1 MLLQK
6 VLKRI
11 LELEEIKKDLIERK
25 NVLDAHRHHLLTQL
39 NSTGVSLT
47 EFDDY
52 RRRYMLFLKEESTV
66 EQEYQSMQI
75 MAQVLNPKAPAF
87 ERLIIGA
94 GVAGT
99 LLFQEFSPEYRSK
112 NLAHPHLPNILVLN
126 DPANLNTWPKEG
138 SRVMGQPASVQTP
151 TGFPHH
157 STDFDLKHGNDSTNP
172 YNYVLAKDFHSA
184 LVATQVELNM
194 PVLQAEARSIEKRE
208 EHLADWLWDG
218 YEYRLSVVCK
228 LDNETQMVHLYTHHI
243 DICAGLGP
251 SRKLTDTQISPVLA
265 EKLVKRQSLIY
276 AQDGDVSLKGDVLL
290 YGGSAINAAWATE
303 IFARSGETDG
313 VKIKKLVSRNR
324 KGLDDISTLSRFIS
338 EACEKRLE
346 LAVGELAHVR
356 ELDDG
361 RLAVSFKARE
371 CDPYQGM
378 REGEEIICD
387 KLVVAIGQVNPEIT
401 EGLSHF
407 KQCVYKTHLDT
418 KPIPLGTYSPDHRIF
433 VWGAAG
439 TLGIGLGA
447 TEKEIFIKQIQDH
460 ANSFPYESMALGGIF
475 RVSWVIPQMCKHL
488 SNLGLFPSTPGYDS
502 RKFLCPDINQA
513 TIEDLEALIASENPV
528 VRRKSA
534 ETIIKLRCAVMP
546 NDIKDAPGIQ
556 SMTQLE
562 TILAPELLVHVRRV
576 YFPFESE
583 VGLQKQAAKIKKIKM
598 SANRHGL
605 FTASKPS
612 VDEFD
617 ESIAR
622 MNALTDRSDIQLPVI
637 DSPKNPEE
645 KEDSV
650 ELIDMEQRLSIY
662 S

>member
-6 VLKRI
+6 VLERI
-11 LELEEIKKDLIERK
+11 HALEKIKQDLIEEK
-25 NVLDAHRHHLLTQL
+25 KILDAHRLHLLTQVS
-39 NSTGVSLT
+39 STGVSLT
-47 EFDDY
+47 EFDEY
-52 RRRYMLFLKEESTV
+52 RQQQMLFLKKESLV
-66 EQEYQSMQI
+66 EQEYQSLQI
-75 MAQVLNPKAPAF
+75 MAQVLQPTEAPAF

-99 LLFQEFSPEYRSK
+99 LLFQEFPPEYRSQ
-112 NLAHPHLPNILVLN
+112 NQAYPHLPNILVLN
-126 DPANLNTWPKEG
+126 DPANQNTWPKEG
-138 SRVMGQPASVQTP
+138 SRVMGQPAKVQTP
-151 TGFPHH
+151 TGFSHQ
-157 STDFDLKHGNDSTNP
+157 STDFDLKNGKDLTNP

-194 PVLQAEARSIEKRE
+194 PVLQAEAKAIEKRE
-208 EHLADWLWDG
+208 EHAAVWLLSD

-228 LDNETQMVHLYTHHI
+228 LDNETQALHLYTHNI

-251 SRKLTDTQISPVLA
+251 SRKLTDTQICPVLS
-265 EKLVKRQSLIY
+265 EKLVKKQSLIY

-303 IFARSGETDG
+303 ILERSDGTDG

-356 ELDDG
+356 ELEDG

-371 CDPYQGM
+371 CGPYQGM
-378 REGEEIICD
+378 KEDEEITCD

-401 EGLSHF
+401 EGLSQF
-407 KQCVYKTHLDT
+407 KQCIYKTHLDT

-439 TLGIGLGA
+439 TLGIGLGSV
-447 TEKEIFIKQIQDH
+447 EKEIFIKQIQDH

-475 RVSWVIPQMCKHL
+475 RVSWVIPQMCKRL
-488 SNLGLFPSTPGYDS
+488 GNLDLFPSTPGYDA

-513 TIEDLEALIASENPV
+513 TIDDLEALIASENPA

-534 ETIIKLRCAVMP
+534 ELIIKRRCAIMP
-546 NDIKDAPGIQ
+546 NDVKSAPGIQ
-556 SMTQLE
+556 SMAQLE
-562 TILAPELLVHVRRV
+562 TIIPPELLSHLRYV

-583 VGLQKQAAKIKKIKM
+583 EGLQKQAVKVKM
-598 SANRHGL
+598 SGYRHGL
-605 FTASKPS
+605 FTAPKPS

-622 MNALTDRSDIQLPVI
+622 LNALTDRSDIQLPVI
-637 DSPKNPEE
+637 DSPKNPDM
-645 KEDSV
+645 KEDSF
-650 ELIDMEQRLSIY
+650 ELIDMQQSTVF